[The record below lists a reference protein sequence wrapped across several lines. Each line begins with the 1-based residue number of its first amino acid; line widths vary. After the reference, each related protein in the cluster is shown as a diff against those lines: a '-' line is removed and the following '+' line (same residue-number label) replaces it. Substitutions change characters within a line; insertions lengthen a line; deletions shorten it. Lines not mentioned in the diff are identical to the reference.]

1 MPLSTHASTRGLGA
15 RAIAIGAASVVAA
28 AVFAGPAD
36 AAHRPSSSLDAHAAR
51 VAPMVTAKLTGAKEV
66 PGPGDPNGR
75 GSVMITLK
83 KRAGK
88 VCAHATWRKIGT
100 PFAAHIHKG
109 GPKVAGDVVV
119 DLSGAVTGGAHCTSA
134 PRPTIKRIIAHP
146 KRFYFNIHTGAFSG
160 GAIRGQLHRMVM

>member
-1 MPLSTHASTRGLGA
+1 MPLLTHVSARGLGA
-15 RAIAIGAASVVAA
+15 RVIAVGAATIVAA
-28 AVFAGPAD
+28 AALAGPAG
-36 AAHRPSSSLDAHAAR
+36 AAHPASSGVGAHVAKF
-51 VAPMVTAKLTGAKEV
+51 APMVTAKLSGAKEV

-100 PFAAHIHKG
+100 PVAAHIHKG

-119 DLSGAVTGGAHCTSA
+119 DLTGAVTGGAHCTSA
-134 PRPTIKRIIAHP
+134 PRPTIKKIIAHP
-146 KRFYFNIHTGAFSG
+146 KRFYFNIHTGAFQG

>member
-1 MPLSTHASTRGLGA
+1 MPLLTNDSARRVGL
-15 RAIAIGAASVVAA
+15 RALAVGAASALAA
-28 AVFAGPAD
+28 AALAMPAD
-36 AAHRPSSSLDAHAAR
+36 AGRHSSSIGKATK

-75 GSVMITLK
+75 GSVAITLK
-83 KRAGK
+83 KGAGK

-100 PFAAHIHKG
+100 PIAAHIHKG

-119 DLSGAVTGGAHCTSA
+119 DLTSTVTGGAHCVSA
-134 PRPTIKRIIAHP
+134 PKPTIRKIIAHP
-146 KRFYFNIHTGAFSG
+146 KRYYFNIHTQAFQG

>member
-1 MPLSTHASTRGLGA
+1 MPLLTHVSTHRLGA
-15 RAIAIGAASVVAA
+15 RALAIGAASVVAA
-28 AVFAGPAD
+28 AALVGPAD
-36 AAHRPSSSLDAHAAR
+36 ASHPQSSSVRAHTAKF
-51 VAPMVTAKLTGAKEV
+51 APMVTAKLTGAKEV

-83 KRAGK
+83 KRVGK
-88 VCAHATWRKIGT
+88 VCAHVTWRKIGT

-119 DLSGAVTGGAHCTSA
+119 DLSGAVTGGAHCTSTA
-134 PRPTIKRIIAHP
+134 RPTIKRIIAHP
-146 KRFYFNIHTGAFSG
+146 KRYYFNIHTGAFQA

>member
-1 MPLSTHASTRGLGA
+1 MPLLTLVSTRRIGA
-15 RAIAIGAASVVAA
+15 RAMAIGVASVVAA
-28 AVFAGPAD
+28 AVFVGPAD
-36 AAHRPSSSLDAHAAR
+36 ASHPQSSSVGGHAAKF
-51 VAPMVTAKLTGAKEV
+51 APMVTAKLTGAKEV

-88 VCAHATWRKIGT
+88 VCAHATWRKIGK

-109 GPKVAGDVVV
+109 GPQVAGDVVV

-134 PRPTIKRIIAHP
+134 PRPTIKKIIAHP

-160 GAIRGQLHRMVM
+160 GAIRGQLHRMIM